1 MKALPAMQ
9 ALLLDVAD
17 FDLEIARGQQEV
29 ARLLQGQHIAL
40 LRDELVVVNE
50 EYLALRNAEENLEQE
65 IRKVS
70 VDLESVEKRIAH
82 DQVLLNASASTKDID
97 GIEHELRSLHQRK
110 SDLEDTELGL
120 LEELDAVKASR
131 IGSEAKKT
139 NAAAALNDQES
150 SVEALLVKARS
161 SLSLSQQ
168 QRAAK
173 VALLPAELS
182 AVYERLASR
191 GVAAARLS
199 ARDCGACRIALTAA
213 AYDDV
218 VATPADEIATCP
230 NCQAILIRQ

>member
-29 ARLLQGQHIAL
+29 SRLLKGEHIAL
-40 LRDELVVVNE
+40 LRDELAVVNE
-50 EYLALRNAEENLEQE
+50 QFLALRNSEENLQQE

-70 VDLESVEKRIAH
+70 GDLDSVEKRIAH
-82 DQVLLNASASTKDID
+82 DQVLLNASTSSKDID
-97 GIEHELRSLHQRK
+97 GIEHELRSLRQRK

-120 LEELDAVKASR
+120 LEQLDSVKAARLDAEANKAKAS
-131 IGSEAKKT
+131 
-139 NAAAALNDQES
+139 AALNDQES

-191 GVAAARLS
+191 GVAAARLT

>member
-29 ARLLQGQHIAL
+29 ARLLEGQHIAL

-70 VDLESVEKRIAH
+70 VDLDSVEKRIAH

-97 GIEHELRSLHQRK
+97 GIEHELRSLRQRK

-131 IGSEAKKT
+131 IASEAKKT
-139 NAAAALNDQES
+139 NAAAALNEQES